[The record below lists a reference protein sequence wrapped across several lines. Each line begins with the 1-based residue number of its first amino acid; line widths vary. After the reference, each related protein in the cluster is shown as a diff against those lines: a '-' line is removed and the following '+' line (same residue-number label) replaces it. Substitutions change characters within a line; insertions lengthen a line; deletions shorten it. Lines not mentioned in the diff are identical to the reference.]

1 MPQDDKAAPPGEQAS
16 LAPSSARPLV
26 AGLGPHGERA
36 ATPDLIV
43 LSAEM
48 AEQARAAAFRVAIVL
63 HTTASDWAKRQIAG
77 IDAGLRRAG
86 AIVVEIVDCGY
97 DPARQVAAIERLILS
112 RLDAVISIPV
122 GSSAVADAFR
132 KISAA
137 GIKLVLLDNAP
148 SGLLPEI
155 DYVSVISSDNF
166 GLGQI
171 AARLLSPHVPPHG
184 SVCVVA
190 YNGDFFATAQR
201 EIAFNRWMH
210 RERPDVA
217 LSHLK
222 FETPDHAGDVVGP
235 LLDQHPD
242 LDGLFVV
249 WDEPAV
255 ASLHVLEGRGRRPA
269 MTTVDLGH
277 AIAEALKGGGIV
289 KGVAAQRPYE
299 QGRIAATVA
308 IVALTGNAVPPW
320 IVLPGLAVTA
330 ANVAEAYKDVGGA
343 PASSELMGIAGSS

>member
-1 MPQDDKAAPPGEQAS
+1 M
-16 LAPSSARPLV
+16 
-26 AGLGPHGERA
+26 
-36 ATPDLIV
+36 I
-43 LSAEM
+43 
-48 AEQARAAAFRVAIVL
+48 
-63 HTTASDWAKRQIAG
+63 RQ
-77 IDAGLRRAG
+77 
-86 AIVVEIVDCGY
+86 
-97 DPARQVAAIERLILS
+97 RQVAAIERLIQS

-122 GSSAVADAFR
+122 GSSTVADAFR

-155 DYVSVISSDNF
+155 DYVSVVSSDNF

-171 AARLLSPHVPPHG
+171 AARLLSPHVPLHG
-184 SVCVVA
+184 SVCVIA
-190 YNGDFFATAQR
+190 YNVDFFATAQR
-201 EIAFNRWMH
+201 EIAFNKWMH

-222 FETPDHAGDVVGP
+222 FETPDHAGDVIGP

-255 ASLHVLEGRGRRPA
+255 ASLRVLEGRERRPA

-277 AIAEALKGGGIV
+277 AIAEALKDGSIV
-289 KGVAAQRPYE
+289 KGVAAQRPFE
-299 QGRIAATVA
+299 QGQIAATVA

-330 ANVAEAYKDVGGA
+330 VNVAEAYSDVGGR
-343 PASSELMGIAGSS
+343 PPLPS